1 MAWKAYQRFLLLPL
15 LVLSFIV
22 ILLMFYSR
30 WSPSSHSGSMGPLTL
45 FHTTEYTARSQSNN
59 SSPALIQGYPLSK
72 DVVIH
77 SVHYDDRSREGHK
90 TIVLFLLD
98 VKLSIFKEKLIT
110 KCGSER
116 QETTNFK
123 VRMDREDVL
132 MHMFFGPKPYPYEEV
147 VLECYDL
154 LFHQGDHGYV
164 WYKPDVLSVA
174 EPLVTSSEEPIVIP
188 SPPIKPLT
196 HHNITILTCAKI
208 HNKGAPYVSEF
219 LRYQETI
226 GIDHVYVTVLDS
238 FIKDGGFQKLIAT
251 DSYVRDAIK
260 KGYITIGVWRE
271 WYEDNDLYTHAT
283 SLEQMDCYYRYR
295 GTYDY
300 VFVLDTDDFFNPM
313 LPSVTNVKDYVLQW
327 CQGPGIGSCAFRW
340 ITYYP
345 QACGL
350 TTTELPKDGNITTHL
365 KSHVNLLQG
374 NPKSIHLTRALI
386 DCSFHDAKCKE
397 CLITGYRVVD
407 VPRESAYVAHIRNG
421 QKPAKG
427 C

>member
-1 MAWKAYQRFLLLPL
+1 MAWKAYQRILLLTL
-15 LVLSFIV
+15 LALTFLV
-22 ILLMFYSR
+22 IALMSYSR
-30 WSPSSHSGSMGPLTL
+30 WSPSGHRGSSL
-45 FHTTEYTARSQSNN
+45 FHTSEYTTRN

-77 SVHYDDRSREGHK
+77 SVHYDDRSREGHQ

-110 KCGSER
+110 RCGSEQ
-116 QETTNFK
+116 QETSNFK
-123 VRMDREDVL
+123 VRMNREDIL
-132 MHMFFGPKPYPYEEV
+132 MHYRYGLTPYPYEQV
-147 VLECYDL
+147 LLECYDL
-154 LFHQGDHGYV
+154 VFHQGDHGYV
-164 WYKPDVLSVA
+164 WYKPDVTVA

-188 SPPIKPLT
+188 GPPIKPLT
-196 HHNITILTCAKI
+196 PHNITILTCTKI

-219 LRYQETI
+219 LRYQQTI

-238 FIKDGGFQKLIAT
+238 FIKDGGFQKLITT

-260 KGYITIGVWRE
+260 RGYITIGVWRE
-271 WYEDNDLYTHAT
+271 WYEDDEVYTHAT
-283 SLEQMDCYYRYR
+283 SLELMNCYYRYR

-327 CQGPGIGSCAFRW
+327 CHGPGIGSCAFSW

-350 TTTELPKDGNITTHL
+350 TTTKLPKDGNITTHL
-365 KSHVNLLQG
+365 KSHANFLQG
-374 NPKSIHLTRALI
+374 NPKSIHLTHTLI

-397 CLITGYRVVD
+397 CLIAGYRVVD